1 MLPQLRTGSDNPD
14 RPNYTATTSTATGTT
29 HSPPTTPRH
38 AQKNP
43 PNYCAIPNLRDY
55 NYRKAVNK
63 VPMRKVSPASAAE
76 AILRGVTRN
85 DEFIVFPI
93 LNKVIVSFY
102 RALPSVATPIMTRS
116 GM

>member
-1 MLPQLRTGSDNPD
+1 
-14 RPNYTATTSTATGTT
+14 
-29 HSPPTTPRH
+29 
-38 AQKNP
+38 
-43 PNYCAIPNLRDY
+43 
-55 NYRKAVNK
+55 
-63 VPMRKVSPASAAE
+63 MRKVSPASAAE